1 MPPLTVDQEWWIS
14 RSWTRG
20 LGLTFSKPLLDIV
33 WLKTLNLALVGRQ
46 PNLFR
51 WFWVLYFFYLSF
63 WSRCACVFGRDSSLG
78 FWLLRLVMVVKVLWE
93 FDCWAYMET
102 SSSCYQVVLLFSPFS
117 FILLFSTLSTMWD
130 LGVEEGKMKILRKI
144 KTWQFVDEFDFGK
157 SLSVQLM
164 YVFFL
169 LCGFDSCDPCWVEII
184 SSFD

>member
-63 WSRCACVFGRDSSLG
+63 WSRCACVFGCDSSLG
-78 FWLLRLVMVVKVLWE
+78 FWLLRLVMVVKVLWA
-93 FDCWAYMET
+93 FDCWAYIEIT
-102 SSSCYQVVLLFSPFS
+102 SSCYKVVLLFSPFS
-117 FILLFSTLSTMWD
+117 FILLFSTLRTMWD
-130 LGVEEGKMKILRKI
+130 LGGGEGKMKILRKENSKMKI
-144 KTWQFVDEFDFGK
+144 
-157 SLSVQLM
+157 
-164 YVFFL
+164 
-169 LCGFDSCDPCWVEII
+169 CGWIWFWEEIECPNCACLI
-184 SSFD
+184 PIMWIWFMWPIFTRDYF